1 MPDQTWLEKADHY
14 LLSAQMLLKEGD
26 TESAV
31 SRAYY
36 AARYAAIHLFITR
49 KLGWTRHWQHETIAG
64 KMIEQARRLHWLRA
78 ARMTGQ
84 QEFGKSWLLLLQ
96 LRNEADYELDRMT
109 PRAAE
114 RCLEFAQ
121 AVVKII
127 KENSP

>member
-1 MPDQTWLEKADHY
+1 MATTWLGKADKYLEAAQILLDREHY
-14 LLSAQMLLKEGD
+14 
-26 TESAV
+26 ESAV

-36 AARYAAIHLFITR
+36 AARYAAIHLFIIR
-49 KLGWTRHWQHETIAG
+49 KLGWTPHWQHETIAS
-64 KMIEQARRLHWLRA
+64 KIIEQARRQHWLRA

-121 AVVKII
+121 AVVAVI